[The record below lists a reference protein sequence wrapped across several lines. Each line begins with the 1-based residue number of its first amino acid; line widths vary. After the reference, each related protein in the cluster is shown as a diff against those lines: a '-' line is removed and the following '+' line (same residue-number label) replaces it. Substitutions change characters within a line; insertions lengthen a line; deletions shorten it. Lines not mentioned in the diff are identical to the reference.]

1 MTNSHSLLLHTNVAV
16 IFAGFFVIFILFFIL
31 FLCCS
36 DGHVGN
42 ISLSFIFEAL
52 LYPLVSCLPLQSRLP
67 SKGEMDKK
75 TTLIRNLGV

>member
-16 IFAGFFVIFILFFIL
+16 IFAGFLVIFIL

-42 ISLSFIFEAL
+42 ISLSFIFEAP